1 MPKTAIKF
9 QAVSKHFA
17 DASYPAVDNV
27 TLTINEG
34 EFITVLGS
42 SGSGKTTLLKMVNRL
57 YDCDGGKIELFDE
70 DIATV
75 DAVALRRRIGYVVQH
90 IGLFPHMTVA
100 ENIAT
105 VPKLLNWSKEAIV
118 ARVDELL
125 TTVGLDPEEFKSRYP
140 KQLSGGQQQR
150 VGLARALAV
159 NPKIM
164 LLDEPFG
171 ALDAITRL
179 NLQNEL
185 LKIHGGLKKTF
196 LFVTHDIN
204 EAFKLG
210 NRVIIMNEGNVCQF
224 DTPKNIMNMPA
235 DAFVKELIDAARG
248 QESFWGERA

>member
-75 DAVALRRRIGYVVQH
+75 DVVALRRRIGYVVQH

-105 VPKLLNWSKEAIV
+105 VPKLLNWSKEAIA

-125 TTVGLDPEEFKSRYP
+125 ATVGLDPEEFKTQASQTAVGWTATAGRP
-140 KQLSGGQQQR
+140 GQGSCR
-150 VGLARALAV
+150 
-159 NPKIM
+159 
-164 LLDEPFG
+164 EPENYVAG
-171 ALDAITRL
+171 
-179 NLQNEL
+179 
-185 LKIHGGLKKTF
+185 
-196 LFVTHDIN
+196 
-204 EAFKLG
+204 
-210 NRVIIMNEGNVCQF
+210 
-224 DTPKNIMNMPA
+224 
-235 DAFVKELIDAARG
+235 
-248 QESFWGERA
+248 